1 MGFLVYR
8 HQSRYNGIFKLN
20 RCNPIDKEVT
30 EALLMKTME
39 DHQAAEETDDIITD
53 LEQALGVKIPEEYNK
68 NADGVILDYE
78 I

>member
-1 MGFLVYR
+1 
-8 HQSRYNGIFKLN
+8 
-20 RCNPIDKEVT
+20 
-30 EALLMKTME
+30 MKTME